1 VKVLA
6 MAGES
11 TVAGWSEVDGI
22 PVRRLPPHPGVV
34 SSFCSAGA
42 HLVRERGSGI
52 DVVYTVSTSRL
63 VYWSGIW
70 ARAIRRPLVVEFVN
84 NNIEDRPQR
93 LLMARLL
100 ARSAALAIAISRPV
114 ADQFHRLGV
123 PEERVWVR
131 PNPVET
137 ARFRLA
143 SPERRAA
150 ARRRFGAGDD
160 TILHVLV
167 GVLSARKNHIVGI
180 GAIEQLPDPHH
191 LIIAGPVFP
200 EERDYAAR
208 LARRVRSSSASG
220 RLSLIAEF
228 VPDVE
233 ELMYAADCL
242 WMPSKEE
249 GLGNVMLEAL
259 CCGVPCII
267 SNRLGLDEHI
277 SDGRNGLK
285 AEPTPQAWS
294 AAVLSMAE
302 LFRDMGARR
311 AIGEGS
317 RARYDCLAIDAELFR
332 RLSSLR
338 TQTSS
343 ACPS

>member
-1 VKVLA
+1 
-6 MAGES
+6 
-11 TVAGWSEVDGI
+11 
-22 PVRRLPPHPGVV
+22 
-34 SSFCSAGA
+34 
-42 HLVRERGSGI
+42 
-52 DVVYTVSTSRL
+52 
-63 VYWSGIW
+63 
-70 ARAIRRPLVVEFVN
+70 
-84 NNIEDRPQR
+84 
-93 LLMARLL
+93 
-100 ARSAALAIAISRPV
+100 
-114 ADQFHRLGV
+114 
-123 PEERVWVR
+123 
-131 PNPVET
+131 
-137 ARFRLA
+137 
-143 SPERRAA
+143 
-150 ARRRFGAGDD
+150 
-160 TILHVLV
+160 LHVLV

-277 SDGRNGLK
+277 NDGRNGLK

-294 AAVLSMAE
+294 TAVLSIAQ
-302 LFRDMGARR
+302 LFRDMEARR

-317 RARYDCLAIDAELFR
+317 RAVYDCFAIDAELFR

-338 TQTSS
+338 TRASS